1 MRLLAGHRLPA
12 KGLILPGHRLGG
24 RTFTPAAL
32 FANGEPGVWL
42 DPSDPATVFSDTA
55 GTTQAG
61 IVDPV
66 AAARLLNDD
75 TLAVQATLASRPIL
89 GRLPETGRRNLL
101 ISYGEGVVVSGTS
114 FNEAITESV
123 SQFNYPTF
131 KLVRDGEGGGGFG
144 RNNQTVYFNEFA
156 VDAEFRVQT
165 IVKPT
170 SNTDVIIGF
179 QTPGG
184 QGGARTIGVVVKP
197 DGSSFT
203 FERAAQGAAVLSST
217 VESVGQGA
225 FLVKAEI
232 RTSTIDLLRAF
243 VGLGDTN
250 VSDGQTQENIEYAA
264 YFADVQFE
272 VGGEWTTP
280 QHVVSEFDVTEA
292 GVPSLRYLGDPGA
305 ASLPATVP
313 DLGTDATL
321 AYATEAGVTIL
332 TGQTI
337 GAGALEILRGDR
349 TYGVIANNRP
359 WTAAETAG
367 VTKWLNARIPA

>member
-1 MRLLAGHRLPA
+1 MRDIVSPLSGFGSPFGQR
-12 KGLILPGHRLGG
+12 R

-32 FANGEPGVWL
+32 FAASEPGVWI
-42 DPSDPATVFSDTA
+42 DPSDPAALFSDTA

-61 IVDPV
+61 IGDPV
-66 AAARLLNDD
+66 AAARLINDD

-101 ISYGEGVVVSGTS
+101 PPYAEGVMSSGTS

-131 KLVRDGEGGGGFG
+131 KLVRDGGEGGSFG
-144 RNNQTVYFNEFA
+144 RNDQGVRFNEFA
-156 VDAEFRVQT
+156 VNAAFRVQAV
-165 IVKPT
+165 VKPT

-179 QTPGG
+179 TSSGG
-184 QGGARTIGVVVKP
+184 QGGARAIGVVVKP

-203 FERAAQGAAVLSST
+203 FERATQGADVLSST

-225 FLVKAEI
+225 FLVQAEI
-232 RTSTIDLLRAF
+232 RTSTTDSLNAF

-250 VSDGQTQENIEYAA
+250 VADGRTQENIEYVA

-280 QHVVSEFDVTEA
+280 QRVGSEFDVTEA

-313 DLGTDATL
+313 DLGTNATL

-349 TYGVIANNRP
+349 TYGLIANNRP
-359 WTAAETAG
+359 WTPAETAG
-367 VTKWLNARIPA
+367 VTAWLNARIPA